1 VNAEKLK
8 SKQNITYRTMKKSI
22 MLITVLCFLA
32 ISAAE
37 AQVNKGRSLIGV
49 STSFSYTNFGS
60 DLMSLGFSSIKY
72 KANAGANVD
81 PDVLKVTTLNL
92 LPKFGYFFFNNLALG
107 LNLCIGTSID
117 KPKSGGKS
125 TMTSFGL
132 GPFVRYYIPGSKV
145 MPFFEVS
152 SLFGSINEKYEEPGY
167 SSSSKSSMSSFG
179 GGAGLAVKLGE
190 KVTFDLMAG
199 YNSMSEKAKQNNPN
213 DERTVQ
219 GTLGFKLGFVVLLGS
234 N

>member
-1 VNAEKLK
+1 MYAEKLK
-8 SKQNITYRTMKKSI
+8 SKLNEMIHTMKKVTF
-22 MLITVLCFLA
+22 LITLLCFFALA
-32 ISAAE
+32 ASE
-37 AQVNKGRSLIGV
+37 AQINKGRTLLGV
-49 STSFSYTNFGS
+49 STSFSSINFGS

-72 KANAGANVD
+72 KASAGTNID

-117 KPKSGGKS
+117 KPESGGKS

-145 MPFFEVS
+145 MPFIEVS
-152 SLFGSINEKYEEPGY
+152 SLFGSISEKYEDQSY

-179 GGAGLAVKLGE
+179 GGAGLAVKLGD
-190 KVTFDLMAG
+190 KVTFDILAG
-199 YNSMSEKAKQNNPN
+199 YNSMTEKAKQNNPN
-213 DERTVQ
+213 DQRTVQ
-219 GTLGFKLGFVVLLGS
+219 GTLGVKLGFVAIFGT